1 MANYPNV
8 AIQRIYVSHHSQNC
22 WAFLQ
27 GVGWRKVGTL
37 SVDGT
42 TDVHAALVT
51 ARAQGI
57 NANVT
62 TNAADDR
69 IELVYV

>member
-42 TDVHAALVT
+42 TDVHAALVA
-51 ARAQGI
+51 ARAHGI

>member
-1 MANYPNV
+1 MANYNA
-8 AIQRIYVSHHSQNC
+8 AIQRIFVSHHSQNC
-22 WAFLQ
+22 WAYLQ

-42 TDVHAALVT
+42 TNVHVALVT
-51 ARAQGI
+51 ARAHGI
-57 NANVT
+57 IANVT

-69 IELVYV
+69 IEIVYV

>member
-1 MANYPNV
+1 MASYNA
-8 AIQRIYVSHHSQNC
+8 AIQRIYVSHHSQNA
-22 WAFLQ
+22 WAFLA

-42 TDVHAALVT
+42 TNVHLALVA
-51 ARAQGI
+51 ARAHGI
-57 NANVT
+57 VASVT